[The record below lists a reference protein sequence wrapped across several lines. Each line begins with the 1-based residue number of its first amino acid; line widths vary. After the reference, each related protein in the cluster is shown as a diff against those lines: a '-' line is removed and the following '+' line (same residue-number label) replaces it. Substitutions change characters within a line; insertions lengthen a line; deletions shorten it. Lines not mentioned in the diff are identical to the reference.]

1 MTGGVG
7 CLDGSTMEP
16 NQSNVAGNK
25 RSPPLNLTAPGGKAE
40 APVSMFEGTVGMSP
54 EKEGEQG
61 SQRQGSLETALHH
74 SQGRQ
79 RKGSLRQAAMAKM
92 RERSSS
98 TRKRGIPQA
107 SIISA
112 AGHSPL
118 LDDDSSVLPFS
129 DTHSRLN
136 PPTSGA
142 WFPEVEQPQPSPA
155 SAIHSN
161 TQQTNQ
167 KPILLASPSIS
178 SPEGPY
184 VSTTDEEETMSLDD
198 QSFSSTSTFM
208 LDPQHATQA
217 FPRRRAHR
225 VGPTGSIS
233 VHAATAVIDN
243 NEEDGEEW
251 DYSETEWWGWVILVT
266 TWTVF
271 VVVMGSCLG
280 VWSWAWDVG
289 ETPYA
294 PPDLEDDDT
303 LPITGYYPALMVCT
317 AVMSWVWVVVAWV
330 GIKYFRHAK
339 VGADDS

>member
-1 MTGGVG
+1 
-7 CLDGSTMEP
+7 
-16 NQSNVAGNK
+16 
-25 RSPPLNLTAPGGKAE
+25 
-40 APVSMFEGTVGMSP
+40 MSP

-61 SQRQGSLETALHH
+61 SRRQTSLETALHH

-98 TRKRGIPQA
+98 SRKRGTPEA
-107 SIISA
+107 SIISAA

-118 LDDDSSVLPFS
+118 LDDDS
-129 DTHSRLN
+129 
-136 PPTSGA
+136 GA
-142 WFPEVEQPQPSPA
+142 WFPEEQPQAQPLPA
-155 SAIHSN
+155 SAIHSD
-161 TQQTNQ
+161 TQQTHQ
-167 KPILLASPSIS
+167 KPFLLASPSIS

-198 QSFSSTSTFM
+198 QSISSTSTFM

-225 VGPTGSIS
+225 VGQTASIA